1 MAFQLIGAALGGVQL
16 ISGLFGQRSQARAQ
30 EEQLKAQADSIKT
43 QEHLTKL
50 QIEQQRQLSE
60 SNLRL
65 EQRSL
70 QSQQTIGLLQIEA
83 EEAAS
88 RVNAV
93 QQGIQL
99 DQKKFADEQRAILAD
114 SQAALQRTGE
124 LAQLAQLA
132 DQSAGMTNELAGV
145 IDQRQLREG
154 GRGDAT
160 VGTNSDLNALE
171 REALTVGDNVQ
182 QSQQLVGQGISLAN
196 LQQEYENALSSGL
209 LDLDTLQNSELAD
222 SLQRA
227 IQSDALQSQG
237 SRADI
242 NIQADRNARALE
254 SAYATELAQLA
265 TASTSADVQSA
276 AQQRAVGAQSRGIQ
290 RPGLVGTLSALG
302 NTALGFYDAIG
313 SANAQ
318 RPPRAQASPPTP
330 PIWAVPASS
339 PSIGGAVRGL
349 IPSASSPS
357 VRTNPG
363 AAALGLVPGGNSL
376 TAARG
381 LVPGLR

>member
-1 MAFQLIGAALGGVQL
+1 
-16 ISGLFGQRSQARAQ
+16 
-30 EEQLKAQADSIKT
+30 
-43 QEHLTKL
+43 
-50 QIEQQRQLSE
+50 
-60 SNLRL
+60 
-65 EQRSL
+65 
-70 QSQQTIGLLQIEA
+70 
-83 EEAAS
+83 
-88 RVNAV
+88 
-93 QQGIQL
+93 
-99 DQKKFADEQRAILAD
+99 
-114 SQAALQRTGE
+114 
-124 LAQLAQLA
+124 
-132 DQSAGMTNELAGV
+132 
-145 IDQRQLREG
+145 
-154 GRGDAT
+154 
-160 VGTNSDLNALE
+160 
-171 REALTVGDNVQ
+171 
-182 QSQQLVGQGISLAN
+182 
-196 LQQEYENALSSGL
+196 
-209 LDLDTLQNSELAD
+209 
-222 SLQRA
+222 
-227 IQSDALQSQG
+227 
-237 SRADI
+237 
-242 NIQADRNARALE
+242 
-254 SAYATELAQLA
+254 
-265 TASTSADVQSA
+265 VQSA